1 MKRAWVFVAA
11 AVLAAPLSASAG
23 DLTLRVGAFFP
34 SVNSNLFADDSE
46 LYSRVGSGDAL
57 PPGLKKSDWIG
68 VSGGLAYFS
77 KISPNVQLG
86 VSVDGYGRQ
95 LDTSYRKETHSD
107 GSEIQQT
114 LRVRMIPVGLSLR
127 IAPTSRRARLAPY
140 VEVGADAISYKYEEF
155 GDFID
160 FLDDTHPIIADSFV
174 STGFGF
180 GYHVAAGLKVPI
192 TPDFSIVGEGRY
204 QHAKDKMGEDFRPGN
219 FEIDLS
225 GWTATVGFNV
235 RF

>member
-1 MKRAWVFVAA
+1 VNRAWVLVAA
-11 AVLAAPLSASAG
+11 AVLAVPLSASAG
-23 DLTLRVGAFFP
+23 DLTLRVGAFLP
-34 SVNSNLFADDSE
+34 SVDSNLFLDDSD
-46 LYSRVGSGDAL
+46 LYTLAGSGDAV

-68 VSGGLAYFS
+68 ATGGIAYFA
-77 KISPNVQLG
+77 KIAPSVQLG
-86 VSVDGYGRQ
+86 VSVDGYGRR
-95 LDTSYRKETHSD
+95 LDTSYRKDTHSD

-127 IAPTSRRARLAPY
+127 IAPTGRRAHLAPY
-140 VEVGADAISYKYEEF
+140 IEVGADAISYKYEEF

-160 FLDDTHPIIADSFV
+160 FQDASHPILSDSFV
-174 STGFGF
+174 SNGFGF

-204 QHAKDKMGEDFRPGN
+204 QHAKDQMGDDFHN
-219 FEIDLS
+219 NEIDLS